1 MVPQVAVVVKNMP
14 ANAGDVTD
22 LGSILFIFLFILFS
36 IMVFSQDIK
45 YSSLCDKVGLHCL
58 STLSTSKVVLK
69 WKMFIY
75 RH

>member
-36 IMVFSQDIK
+36 IMFFHRILNTVLCVIK
-45 YSSLCDKVGLHCL
+45 
-58 STLSTSKVVLK
+58 
-69 WKMFIY
+69 
-75 RH
+75 